1 MQLKEMANMVQ
12 KMIQENFIS
21 VALGEEN
28 ERETDTYRYG
38 VEREESDD
46 TFYETGLEERLL
58 PLLIGMLRLG
68 KIRQALQT
76 YRERTQKA
84 LKRSFTKVSESA
96 RVVRSLMFSLPSRLW
111 KAHWRHRP
119 KAA

>member
-1 MQLKEMANMVQ
+1 MVQ

-96 RVVRSLMFSLPSRLW
+96 RVVRSLMLSLPSRLW
-111 KAHWRHRP
+111 KVHWLHRP
-119 KAA
+119 KVA